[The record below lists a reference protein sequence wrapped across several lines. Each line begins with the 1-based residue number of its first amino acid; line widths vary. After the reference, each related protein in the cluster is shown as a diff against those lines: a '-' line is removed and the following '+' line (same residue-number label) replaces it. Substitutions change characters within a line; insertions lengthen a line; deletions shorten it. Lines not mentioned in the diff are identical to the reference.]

1 MALRPRRDARAGRE
15 VAGGPPAGT
24 AGGPGRPAE
33 PRASALNLLREPVY
47 RNYWLSSFFYFLAF
61 GAQRFAFVLFVL
73 DLTDRA
79 GLGGLVGFALGV
91 PAFFITIPAGVW
103 ADRFDRRRMLVVSFV
118 GGGLLLAALSVA
130 TFAEAVDTT
139 VALGAALG
147 VGFVTASIM
156 PPLTAIVQMIVPP
169 ERLVN
174 AIVLR
179 TMGQNL
185 AQFVGAVAGG
195 LAIATLGYG
204 GAFAVLSGLYFVALA
219 SILGVRLPAAAP
231 SLARPRMLSAAA
243 EGARF
248 VFGRSELRA
257 LVLASIMTGLFQL
270 GPIFVLVPEIA
281 RTKLEVGAGLNSL
294 LLAFTSIGMF
304 AMSAVLAT
312 RQGLSRKGFW
322 FLANLIVAGPAM
334 VLMGASAWYPLTAL
348 AMLIWGLN
356 GGVHINLNQ
365 TLIQMNTPN
374 EMMGRV
380 MSIYM
385 LSIAGLIPLG
395 SLLSGVIADVIG
407 ADVTLAAAGA
417 IFGVYSV
424 LAFALQRDLRN
435 LD

>member
-1 MALRPRRDARAGRE
+1 VALQTPPGDLGDGQPQPTPLSA
-15 VAGGPPAGT
+15 PPAS
-24 AGGPGRPAE
+24 R
-33 PRASALNLLREPVY
+33 SQVLNLLRDGTY
-47 RNYWLSSFFYFLAF
+47 RNYWLANFCYFLGF

-73 DLTDRA
+73 ELTDRA

-91 PAFFITIPAGVW
+91 PAFFITVPAGVW
-103 ADRFDRRRMLVVSFV
+103 ADRFDRRRMVSVSFLAGAV
-118 GGGLLLAALSVA
+118 LLATLSAA
-130 TFAEAVDTT
+130 TFAGLVNAV
-139 VALGAALG
+139 VAMSAALA
-147 VGFVTASIM
+147 VGFVIASVM
-156 PPLTAIVQMIVPP
+156 PPMTAIVQMIVPT

-174 AIVLR
+174 GIVLR

-185 AQFVGAVAGG
+185 AQFVGAVTGG
-195 LAIATLGYG
+195 VTIAAFGYG
-204 GAFAVLSGLYFVALA
+204 GAFAVLAGLYVLAL
-219 SILGVRLPAAAP
+219 IFMQRVHLPDRP
-231 SLARPRMLSAAA
+231 VLTQARPSMRVAAT

-270 GPIFVLVPEIA
+270 GPIFVLIPEIA

-294 LLAFTSIGMF
+294 LLAFTSIGML
-304 AMSAVLAT
+304 AMSAFLAT
-312 RQGLSRKGFW
+312 RRGLARKGFW
-322 FLANLIVAGPAM
+322 FLLNLLIAGPAM
-334 VLMGASAWYPLTAL
+334 ILMGVSDWYALTAV
-348 AMLIWGLN
+348 AMLVWGLN

-395 SLLSGVIADVIG
+395 SLLSGVAAELIG
-407 ADVTLAAAGA
+407 ADGALMGAGL
-417 IFGVYSV
+417 IFGIYSV
-424 LAFALQRDLRN
+424 IAFITQRDLRA

>member
-1 MALRPRRDARAGRE
+1 MAIQ
-15 VAGGPPAGT
+15 PP
-24 AGGPGRPAE
+24 PDELDRGRPPQAAL
-33 PRASALNLLREPVY
+33 PVAPASRSQVLNLLRDGTY
-47 RNYWLSSFFYFLAF
+47 RNYWLANFCYFLGF

-73 DLTDRA
+73 ELTDRA

-91 PAFFITIPAGVW
+91 PAFFITVPAGVW
-103 ADRFDRRRMLVVSFV
+103 ADRFDRRRMVSVSFGAGAV
-118 GGGLLLAALSVA
+118 LLALLSAA
-130 TFAEAVDTT
+130 TFAGVVNAV
-139 VALGAALG
+139 VAMGAALA
-147 VGFVTASIM
+147 VGFVVASVM
-156 PPLTAIVQMIVPP
+156 PPMTAIVQMIVPQ

-174 AIVLR
+174 GIVLR

-185 AQFVGAVAGG
+185 AQFVGAVTGG
-195 LAIATLGYG
+195 VTIAAFDYG
-204 GAFAVLSGLYFVALA
+204 GAFAVLSGLYVLAL
-219 SILGVRLPAAAP
+219 LFMQRVHLPDRP
-231 SLARPRMLSAAA
+231 VQTQARPSMRIAAT

-270 GPIFVLVPEIA
+270 GPIFVLIPEIA

-294 LLAFTSIGMF
+294 LLAFTSIGML
-304 AMSAVLAT
+304 AMSGFLAT
-312 RQGLSRKGFW
+312 RRGLGRKGFW
-322 FLANLIVAGPAM
+322 FLLNLLIAGPAM
-334 VLMGASAWYPLTAL
+334 ILIGATDWYALTAA

-395 SLLSGVIADVIG
+395 SLLSGVVAEVIG
-407 ADVTLAAAGA
+407 ADGALMGAGL

-424 LAFALQRDLRN
+424 VAFITQRDLRA

>member
-1 MALRPRRDARAGRE
+1 MAVDSP
-15 VAGGPPAGT
+15 T
-24 AGGPGRPAE
+24 AGANQPDRRPSGPA
-33 PRASALNLLREPVY
+33 ASRSQVLNLLRDATY
-47 RNYWLSSFFYFLAF
+47 RNYWLANFFYFLGF

-73 DLTDRA
+73 ELTDRA

-91 PAFFITIPAGVW
+91 PAFFITVPAGVW
-103 ADRFDRRRMLVVSFV
+103 ADRFDRRKMVSVSFL
-118 GGGLLLAALSVA
+118 GGAILLAILSAA
-130 TFAEAVDTT
+130 TFAGVVNAT
-139 VALGAALG
+139 VALVAALA
-147 VGFVTASIM
+147 VGFVTASVM
-156 PPLTAIVQMIVPP
+156 PPLTSIVQMIVPP

-174 AIVLR
+174 GIVLR
-179 TMGQNL
+179 TMGMNL

-195 LAIATLGYG
+195 VAIAAFDYG
-204 GAFAVLSGLYFVALA
+204 GAFALLSCLYLLSLFCVMR
-219 SILGVRLPAAAP
+219 VRLPDRAP
-231 SLARPRMLSAAA
+231 PTQARPPMRTAAA

-248 VFGRSELRA
+248 VFARSELRA

-270 GPIFVLVPEIA
+270 GPIFVLIPEIA

-294 LLAFTSIGMF
+294 LLAFTSIGMLV
-304 AMSAVLAT
+304 MSAFLAT
-312 RQGLSRKGFW
+312 RNALGRKGFW
-322 FLANLIVAGPAM
+322 FLLNLLIAGPAM
-334 VLMGASAWYPLTAL
+334 ILMGATEWYGVTAV
-348 AMLIWGLN
+348 AMLVWGLN

-395 SLLSGVIADVIG
+395 SLLSGLAAEVIG
-407 ADVTLAAAGA
+407 ADGALIGAGL

-424 LAFALQRDLRN
+424 VAFVMQRDLRA

>member
-1 MALRPRRDARAGRE
+1 MAIQ
-15 VAGGPPAGT
+15 PPADELDRGHPPQVGLPV
-24 AGGPGRPAE
+24 AA
-33 PRASALNLLREPVY
+33 ASRSQVLNLLQDGTY
-47 RNYWLSSFFYFLAF
+47 RNYWLANFFYFLGF

-73 DLTDRA
+73 ELTDRA

-91 PAFFITIPAGVW
+91 PAFFITVPAGVW
-103 ADRFDRRRMLVVSFV
+103 ADRFDRRRMVSVSFGAGAV
-118 GGGLLLAALSVA
+118 LLALLSAA
-130 TFAEAVDTT
+130 TFAGVVNAV
-139 VALGAALG
+139 VAMGAALA
-147 VGFVTASIM
+147 VGFVVASVM
-156 PPLTAIVQMIVPP
+156 PPMTAIVQMIVPQ

-174 AIVLR
+174 GIVLR

-185 AQFVGAVAGG
+185 AQFVGAVTGG
-195 LAIATLGYG
+195 VTIAAFDYG
-204 GAFAVLSGLYFVALA
+204 GAFAVLSGLYVLAL
-219 SILGVRLPAAAP
+219 LFMQRVRLPDRP
-231 SLARPRMLSAAA
+231 VQTQARPSMRTAAT

-270 GPIFVLVPEIA
+270 GPIFVLIPEIA

-294 LLAFTSIGMF
+294 LLAFTSIGML
-304 AMSAVLAT
+304 AMSGFLAT
-312 RQGLSRKGFW
+312 RRGLGRKGFW
-322 FLANLIVAGPAM
+322 FLLNLLVAGPAM
-334 VLMGASAWYPLTAL
+334 ILMGATDWYALTAV
-348 AMLIWGLN
+348 AMLVWGLN

-395 SLLSGVIADVIG
+395 SLLSGAVAEVIG
-407 ADVTLAAAGA
+407 ADGALMGAGL

-424 LAFALQRDLRN
+424 VAFVTQRDLRA